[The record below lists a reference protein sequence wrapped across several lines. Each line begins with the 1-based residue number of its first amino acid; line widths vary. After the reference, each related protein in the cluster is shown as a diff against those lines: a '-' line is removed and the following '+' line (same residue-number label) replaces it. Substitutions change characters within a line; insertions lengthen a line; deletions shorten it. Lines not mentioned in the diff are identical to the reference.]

1 MLDKKTSK
9 LYSCD
14 MKLTLD
20 STSPSEFRKSSCG
33 RGFSERQL
41 WWALAF
47 GASLIA
53 VTLALRHLSLP
64 PFIRLLT
71 CLVPLGTGFM
81 YMLNLV
87 RDMRNQMDELRLRI
101 YLEASVVVVCGLF
114 IIMLT
119 YPTLMEAGILPAL
132 DYSIVMVLMV
142 ALLTGGYLT
151 ARRRYL

>member
-1 MLDKKTSK
+1 
-9 LYSCD
+9 
-14 MKLTLD
+14 
-20 STSPSEFRKSSCG
+20 
-33 RGFSERQL
+33 
-41 WWALAF
+41 
-47 GASLIA
+47 
-53 VTLALRHLSLP
+53 
-64 PFIRLLT
+64 
-71 CLVPLGTGFM
+71 M